1 MGNEVKERG
10 LISGVVSSVR
20 KGVLRRW
27 QLLSKGMTLM
37 DPRQKHASDY
47 KEMLDTGKLEL
58 LTPAENL
65 EQFRKIGELAEKVKT
80 QLRPR
85 PPGPK

>member
-1 MGNEVKERG
+1 
-10 LISGVVSSVR
+10 
-20 KGVLRRW
+20 
-27 QLLSKGMTLM
+27 M
-37 DPRQKHASDY
+37 DPRQKHASDF

-58 LTPAENL
+58 LAPAENL